1 MPVVNSGRPTAV
13 PPPLNCDFWL
23 RLANGRFRLLDQVPL
38 APVRLVV
45 CKGSMLSSVAATSYY
60 PGTSQQHPAGQLLE
74 CVRLSRVAAHHL
86 AERIKRTDGA
96 PVRSAFTVLPNKTA
110 ETTSPAPTSAAL
122 LRGGRGGEVKLKVE
136 LSALWIAV
144 AEPYDVRLPGWA
156 WAELVGLPD
165 PRGRGARRVNAAIRQ
180 LAQHE
185 LIKSDGGRGIVNE
198 LTLLE
203 ETGTTQDYTP
213 PGERIDE
220 LRRTGQDITDHLYFK
235 VPNGLWTNGW
245 IAALTGRG
253 LAMLLVLLQ
262 QTAGAGREDR
272 EVWFSPRAAERRLH
286 LSQETIKAGIGD
298 LEQLGLVTVHR
309 RPVTYNPLEPTRLR
323 KTYTLHTTRLTHEE
337 PTHPRELPEAVPTKT
352 PPRRRRR
359 DTKQP

>member
-1 MPVVNSGRPTAV
+1 MT
-13 PPPLNCDFWL
+13 D
-23 RLANGRFRLLDQVPL
+23 
-38 APVRLVV
+38 
-45 CKGSMLSSVAATSYY
+45 TSYY
-60 PGTSQQHPAGQLLE
+60 LGTSQQLHDAQLSE
-74 CVRLSRVAAHHL
+74 CVHLTRVTAQHIT
-86 AERIKRTDGA
+86 ERIKRTDGA
-96 PVRSAFTVLPNKTA
+96 PVRSAFAVLPSKKAQTS
-110 ETTSPAPTSAAL
+110 SPAPTSAAL

-156 WAELVGLPD
+156 WAQLVGLPD
-165 PRGRGARRVNAAIRQ
+165 PRRRGARRVNAAIRQ
-180 LAQHE
+180 LVQHK
-185 LIKSDGGRGIVNE
+185 LVKSDGGRGVVNE

-203 ETGTTQDYTP
+203 ETGTAQSYTP

-220 LRRTGQDITDHLYFK
+220 LRRAGQDITEHLYFK

-286 LSQETIKAGIGD
+286 LSQETIKAGIED
-298 LEQLGLVTVHR
+298 LDELGLVTVNR
-309 RPVTYNPLEPTRLR
+309 RPVTYNPLEPTRVR
-323 KTYTLHTTRLTHEE
+323 KTYTLHTTRLTHGE
-337 PTHPRELPEAVPTKT
+337 PTHLGQLPDAVPTET
-352 PPRRRRR
+352 RPRRRRSN
-359 DTKQP
+359 TEQQ